1 MWTLA
6 KAHLHRRRLV
16 VPLGHKRDLHSAG
29 SIAVAGTWTPLG
41 PTRSVTWM
49 PHREDEGRKYGIHIL
64 DAGNENARAAA
75 GPAARTLGAQS
86 WRDPHHRVRAHAG
99 DVPRRA
105 QSDHRRHCPADHRAR
120 FSRFRTPAVDRYSI
134 PAEFDR
140 GRAAVR
146 KAQRHL
152 RATRHDA
159 REHRY
164 LRGRLRRLC
173 RSARHDHAHPRPWS
187 AGDWRRRYSPI
198 GASDSC
204 RRGRAPRA
212 RPLPGLYGKRLGY
225 RGARRSSRRRHSD
238 RALPLVNHLLVQCSV
253 GAGCSHHGAQEPQGP
268 AAPRPQAQ
276 ARPARRRPDGGLGNP
291 AAAGAHLGR
300 VALSLAFRTHWSWPQ
315 PYSRSCSSGG

>member
-1 MWTLA
+1 MIPDLLDRQWNSGIQRVELDHGREQGETLHVTVELARKQKRGLQDRRQEGILLGRNKNALHVVGRLTATLPCSNDITGLASVRVVIRAPLAAMWTLA
-6 KAHLHRRRLV
+6 KAHLHQRRLV

-49 PHREDEGRKYGIHIL
+49 PHREDEGSKNGIHIL

-105 QSDHRRHCPADHRAR
+105 QSDHRRHRPADHRAR

-152 RATRHDA
+152 RAAPHDA

-164 LRGRLRRLC
+164 LT
-173 RSARHDHAHPRPWS
+173 PP
-187 AGDWRRRYSPI
+187 P
-198 GASDSC
+198 
-204 RRGRAPRA
+204 
-212 RPLPGLYGKRLGY
+212 
-225 RGARRSSRRRHSD
+225 
-238 RALPLVNHLLVQCSV
+238 V
-253 GAGCSHHGAQEPQGP
+253 PQ
-268 AAPRPQAQ
+268 RM
-276 ARPARRRPDGGLGNP
+276 
-291 AAAGAHLGR
+291 
-300 VALSLAFRTHWSWPQ
+300 T
-315 PYSRSCSSGG
+315 